1 MFNPAKQIQQ
11 AVKPMSQRSPDTK
24 LGFGT
29 MTVGQI
35 PKAQPTAQPT
45 EQPDWFKKRKYEPGF
60 VPDRIAG
67 DPLSQTHWDNAQR
80 KRERI
85 YKDAAE
91 DDAYSKQMMAKA
103 AERTPNYAFGK
114 QTDEEIARRQTP
126 EFKAEQKEK
135 QRRNDEYQTK
145 LIEGTTY
152 KGRTTQGNIDNWEH
166 NRRDANVK
174 LARAKRDAQI
184 NGYSTASIPMLE
196 AQARMYNR
204 NDMEFRASGG
214 AVKSM
219 KKDGKINLKD
229 CKVNTAETRNPKHK
243 SW

>member
-1 MFNPAKQIQQ
+1 MPNMFNPTKQIQQ

-24 LGFGT
+24 LGLGT

-35 PKAQPTAQPT
+35 PKAQPTEP
-45 EQPDWFKKRKYEPGF
+45 PDWFKKRKYEPGF
-60 VPDRIAG
+60 VPDRIYSDAQ
-67 DPLSQTHWDNAQR
+67 SQTVHDNAQR
-80 KRERI
+80 NRQRI

-91 DDAYSKQMMAKA
+91 DDAYRKQIMAKA
-103 AERTPNYAFGK
+103 AERTPDYAFGK

-135 QRRNDEYQTK
+135 QRRNNEYQTK

-152 KGRTTQGNIDNWEH
+152 KGRATQGNIDNWE
-166 NRRDANVK
+166 NKRRDANVK

-184 NGYSTASIPMLE
+184 NGYSTVSIPMLE
-196 AQARMYNR
+196 AQAREYNR
-204 NDMEFRASGG
+204 NDIEFRASGG
-214 AVKSM
+214 SAKSM

-229 CKVNTAETRNPKHK
+229 CKVKTAETRNPKHK